1 MSCPALH
8 CTAQHCTDIIHL
20 LLVISYC
27 LNSAALD
34 MGGKAIPGQHWVEVD
49 LGRQC
54 VVEKAVIDWE
64 DGYSNTWTLKVN
76 SQYLE
81 QNVHLI

>member
-1 MSCPALH
+1 
-8 CTAQHCTDIIHL
+8 
-20 LLVISYC
+20 
-27 LNSAALD
+27 

-76 SQYLE
+76 GQYLE
-81 QNVHLI
+81 QNVHLIFLFIEHTIREEKRRE